1 MNPIPTLHERPQGAL
16 PSNTEPNPRGGLKAI
31 TTRSGVFYDGPP
43 IPPTSYLPKEVEREP
58 KVTKDKVQPT
68 SSESTAHVQPLVV
81 QSSHNPSEPAS
92 APAPTKPSYAHNNNS
107 FEELPKRN
115 PY

>member
-1 MNPIPTLHERPQGAL
+1 MNEYKGIMPTKIELTLEQSQQGV
-16 PSNTEPNPRGGLKAI
+16 SNDVL
-31 TTRSGVFYDGPP
+31 
-43 IPPTSYLPKEVEREP
+43 
-58 KVTKDKVQPT
+58 VQPT